1 MALTLNIDTST
12 SVCSVALTAE
22 GAVLCHYEDFKGRN
36 HAALLSGYIKGC
48 LDWVRDHEMKLEA
61 VAVSMGPGSYTGLRI
76 GLSEAKGLAFALDI
90 PLIGV
95 DTLKIMA
102 VHTMFNFD
110 VEPDDRF
117 MPMIDARRMEVYT
130 AVYDMALQTVEAPQP
145 LIVEPDSLDRA
156 AAEAAPGRLLIMG
169 DGSNKIKDVVRTPGV
184 VFVDDVAPLAVDM
197 MPLAEKA
204 YRDRDFLD
212 IAYCVPEYLKEF
224 QATKPKNPLGK

>member
-1 MALTLNIDTST
+1 MALILNIDTST

-110 VEPDDRF
+110 IEPDDRF
-117 MPMIDARRMEVYT
+117 MPMID
-130 AVYDMALQTVEAPQP
+130 
-145 LIVEPDSLDRA
+145 
-156 AAEAAPGRLLIMG
+156 
-169 DGSNKIKDVVRTPGV
+169 GSNKIKDMVRTPGV

>member
-1 MALTLNIDTST
+1 
-12 SVCSVALTAE
+12 
-22 GAVLCHYEDFKGRN
+22 
-36 HAALLSGYIKGC
+36 
-48 LDWVRDHEMKLEA
+48 
-61 VAVSMGPGSYTGLRI
+61 
-76 GLSEAKGLAFALDI
+76 
-90 PLIGV
+90 
-95 DTLKIMA
+95 
-102 VHTMFNFD
+102 
-110 VEPDDRF
+110 

-130 AVYDMALQTVEAPQP
+130 AVYDMALQTVEAPHP

-156 AAEAAPGRLLIMG
+156 TAEAAPGRLLVMG
-169 DGSNKIKDVVRTPGV
+169 DGSNKIKDMVRTPGV

>member
-1 MALTLNIDTST
+1 MALILNIETST

-22 GAVLCHYEDFKGRN
+22 GAVLCHFEDFNGRN

-76 GLSEAKGLAFALDI
+76 GLSEAKGLAYALDI

-110 VEPDDRF
+110 IEPDDRF

-130 AVYDMALQTVEAPQP
+130 AVYDMALQTVEEPHP
-145 LIVEPDSLDRA
+145 LIVEADSLVKAVDA
-156 AAEAAPGRLLIMG
+156 AAPGRLLVMG
-169 DGSNKIKDVVRTPGV
+169 DGSAKIKSVVMPMANLM
-184 VFVDDVAPLAVDM
+184 FVDDVVPLAVDM
-197 MPLAEKA
+197 MPLAERA
-204 YRDRDFLD
+204 YRDREFLD
-212 IAYCVPEYLKEF
+212 LAYSVPAYLKDF
-224 QATKPKNPLGK
+224 QATKPKKLF